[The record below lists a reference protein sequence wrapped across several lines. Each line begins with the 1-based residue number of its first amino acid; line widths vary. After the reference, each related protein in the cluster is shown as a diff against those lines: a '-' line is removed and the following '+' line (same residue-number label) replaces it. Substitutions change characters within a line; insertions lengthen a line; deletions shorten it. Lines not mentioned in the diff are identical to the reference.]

1 VTERRGL
8 ARRDAPAALENT
20 SGADTTDELV
30 GLWLA
35 GRTAH
40 TRRAYEADLA
50 WWAAELGEA
59 LDVRVLRVRD
69 VSAVLEVER
78 DAAPATIARRLASL
92 RSLLGYAHRLGFV
105 PWDVGAA
112 VRTVRADP
120 KLADRI
126 LEPEQ
131 VAALVAAA
139 SSTRSPERDRMIVRL
154 LYVTGCRVAELVA
167 LDVRDVRRK
176 GDRAIVTVRGKGGRV
191 RAIALPPAI
200 AAELAE
206 HRERLGGKRARGPLF
221 RSRTGER
228 LATRDVQRLVRRLAE
243 LARLELAASPHWL
256 RHAHAT
262 HALERGAPPH
272 VVQATLGHA
281 SLATTTRYVH
291 ARPTSSSADWL

>member
-1 VTERRGL
+1 MSRALTR
-8 ARRDAPAALENT
+8 AAAPAALENT
-20 SGADTTDELV
+20 SGADTTAELV

-35 GRTAH
+35 GRTPH

-59 LDVRVLRVRD
+59 LDVRALRVRD
-69 VSAVLEVER
+69 VARVLELER
-78 DAAPATIARRLASL
+78 PDVAPATMARRLASL
-92 RSLLGYAHRLGFV
+92 RSLLGYAHRIGFV

-112 VRTVRADP
+112 VRVARADP

-154 LYVTGCRVAELVA
+154 LYASGCRVAELVA

-200 AAELAE
+200 AGELAE